1 MITQELINKI
11 YNQNVEMGWWDKPR
25 PLHVLL
31 LLINSEIYEA
41 FEGLRKNLNDD
52 HLPQY
57 KQFDV
62 EIADTIIRLL
72 DLMGH
77 YELIY
82 NPEVFKIQMKLET
95 LNITFDD
102 NEDKEVKMLHHLFAM
117 NQTICEIYE
126 EFGLNST
133 KEWQSDMLSLM
144 VDIIV
149 QITQNYGVT
158 NLFEIIDEK
167 LAYNRNRADHQ
178 KENREKENG
187 KKF

>member
-1 MITQELINKI
+1 MITQELINRI
-11 YNQNVEMGWWDKPR
+11 YNQNVEMGWWEKPR

-72 DLMGH
+72 DFMGH
-77 YELIY
+77 YKLTY
-82 NPEVFKIQMKLET
+82 NPEVCQECLKNGMIEFEKENKEDQMLY
-95 LNITFDD
+95 
-102 NEDKEVKMLHHLFAM
+102 MLLAF
-117 NQTICEIYE
+117 NRSICELYDDFQGATIE
-126 EFGLNST
+126 E
-133 KEWQSDMLSLM
+133 QSNMLSLT

-167 LAYNRNRADHQ
+167 IVYNRNRADHQ